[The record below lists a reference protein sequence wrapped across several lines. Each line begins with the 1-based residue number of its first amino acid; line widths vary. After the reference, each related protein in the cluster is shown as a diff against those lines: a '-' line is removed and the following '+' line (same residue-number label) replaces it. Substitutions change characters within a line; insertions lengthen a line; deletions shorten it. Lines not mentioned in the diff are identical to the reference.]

1 MTVAEYGGIKF
12 DNMLDPHVVLRSFVQ
27 KRSFWAIGIPA
38 NEPELEL
45 LSILFALFIDSSSLR
60 VINAFNSELFLM
72 FKNVSC
78 ISSCEKFLYH

>member
-38 NEPELEL
+38 NEPESGI
-45 LSILFALFIDSSSLR
+45 LSKLFAFLIDSSSFR
-60 VINAFNSELFLM
+60 VMNAFNSELFLM
-72 FKNVSC
+72 FKKVSC
-78 ISSCEKFLYH
+78 ISSV